1 MDLPDDLNLDE
12 DGKDEEGGEGD
23 GMFSIQAS
31 PLIEDI
37 LPFKTLGLVIFC
49 KEVSYVHQGCIKNP
63 VKQLH

>member
-1 MDLPDDLNLDE
+1 MDLPDELNLDE

-31 PLIEDI
+31 PLTELI

-49 KEVSYVHQGCIKNP
+49 NAFESLLCLKQNKKSY
-63 VKQLH
+63 